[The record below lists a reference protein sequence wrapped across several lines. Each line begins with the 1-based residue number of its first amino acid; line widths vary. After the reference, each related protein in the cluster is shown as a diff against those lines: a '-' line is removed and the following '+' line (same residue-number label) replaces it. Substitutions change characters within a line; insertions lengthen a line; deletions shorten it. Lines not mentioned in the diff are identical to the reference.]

1 MADKASN
8 KHRDDPVPTEKKLDD
23 LYELIDGIEIAMFTT
38 RRQDGRLVSRPMA
51 TQTQAEGS
59 DLWFVTDI
67 ESNKLDE
74 LEFDPHVNVAYYNN
88 RSREWVSVSGIA
100 RLTQDQAKIR
110 ELYEKD
116 WKAWFGDE
124 GGERNGEP
132 GDPRFALIFVDAHS
146 VTYMKNDKPRPV
158 ILFEVVKGMV
168 TGDFTDIGSLRH
180 LNRNEL
186 GGTSGSADMR

>member
-1 MADKASN
+1 MSKKPAAD
-8 KHRDDPVPTEKKLDD
+8 RDRPEPVPTTKKLED
-23 LYELIDGIEIAMFTT
+23 LYGLIEKIETAMFTT
-38 RRQDGRLVSRPMA
+38 RRPDGHLVTRPMA
-51 TQTQAEGS
+51 TQKQVNGA

-67 ESNKLDE
+67 ESHKLDE
-74 LEFDPHVNVAYYNN
+74 LVFDSHVNVAYYNN
-88 RSREWVSVSGIA
+88 KSREWVSVSGTA
-100 RLTQDQAKIR
+100 RITQDQAKIR

-146 VTYMKNDKPRPV
+146 VTYMKNDKPRPIV
-158 ILFEVVKGMV
+158 LFEVAKGIV

-186 GGTSGSADMR
+186 GGESSADMR